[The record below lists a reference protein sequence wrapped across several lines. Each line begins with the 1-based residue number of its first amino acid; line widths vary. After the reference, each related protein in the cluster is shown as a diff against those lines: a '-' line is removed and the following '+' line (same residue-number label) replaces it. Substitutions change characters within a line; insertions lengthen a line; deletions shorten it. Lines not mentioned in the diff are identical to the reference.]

1 MSSLSS
7 YGAPRSSSQ
16 ILGGNDLFCEIIQIS
31 CIRLLDILACGLR
44 HVSKVGE
51 IGSAVY
57 LVVDSRAVSPYTCR
71 EMCTLQVGKDRGRND
86 SRKPDNHADVVE
98 LAYTTDLKSVGRNP
112 YEFESRRQHQ
122 LPQ

>member
-1 MSSLSS
+1 MLTRVVERVS
-7 YGAPRSSSQ
+7 A
-16 ILGGNDLFCEIIQIS
+16 DLF
-31 CIRLLDILACGLR
+31 
-44 HVSKVGE
+44 
-51 IGSAVY
+51 
-57 LVVDSRAVSPYTCR
+57 VVDSRAVSPYTCR

-122 LPQ
+122 IPQ